1 MRAVRQNRFQKSN
14 LRIIWIKCTALVPVR
29 QSKDVWMRWRDV
41 ARTGRRFHNFISMLD
56 FSIPCMATAVPSL
69 SVRRR

>member
-1 MRAVRQNRFQKSN
+1 MRAVRKNRFQKSN
-14 LRIIWIKCTALVPVR
+14 LRLIWINCIVPRV
-29 QSKDVWMRWRDV
+29 SK
-41 ARTGRRFHNFISMLD
+41 TIGGRLNEMTRCSEDRERVHNFISMLD